1 MVAAAFITASQCTI
15 RAAAS
20 SEGPANRNAKRKGVV
35 SRAQNKPKS
44 EEQAASIVFNS
55 PATANGA
62 PVLEKKETKAPSPSI
77 NIISPVSQ

>member
-1 MVAAAFITASQCTI
+1 MIAAAFITASQCTV

-20 SEGPANRNAKRKGVV
+20 SEGTSNRKVKRKGVV

-44 EEQAASIVFNS
+44 EEPASIVFGN
-55 PATANGA
+55 PAAANGA
-62 PVLEKKETKAPSPSI
+62 PVLEKTESKSPTPSI

>member
-1 MVAAAFITASQCTI
+1 MFAATFTAASQCTV

-20 SEGPANRNAKRKGVV
+20 SEGTTKRSAKRKGVV

-44 EEQAASIVFNS
+44 EEPASIVFGT
-55 PATANGA
+55 PAAANGA
-62 PVLEKKETKAPSPSI
+62 PVLEKIESKAPSPSI

>member
-1 MVAAAFITASQCTI
+1 MATVFAASQCTV

-20 SEGPANRNAKRKGVV
+20 SEGPAKRNVKRKGVV

-44 EEQAASIVFNS
+44 EEPASIVFNT
-55 PATANGA
+55 PALTNGA
-62 PVLEKKETKAPSPSI
+62 PVLEKTETKAPSPSI

>member
-1 MVAAAFITASQCTI
+1 MFAATFTAASQCTV

-20 SEGPANRNAKRKGVV
+20 SEGSNKRNFKRKGVV

-44 EEQAASIVFNS
+44 EEPASIVFGT
-55 PATANGA
+55 PAANGA
-62 PVLEKKETKAPSPSI
+62 PVLEKIESKAPSPSV